1 MVNQK
6 LGKIK
11 QVNLKD
17 VFEKEDKDFTPWL
30 NENIEILGEKLNID
44 IIDSNIE
51 EKVGNF
57 SCDIIARDSDSN
69 KIIIIENQFGTT
81 NHDHLGKILTY
92 SAGKQAG
99 IIIWIAENF
108 REEHKKALEWLNEN
122 VDPENGPS
130 FFGVEIKLIKIENSP
145 PAPDFRIVVKPN
157 DWERMVKMSSQTMSE
172 TAKKY
177 LEFYSKLVDEYKKIN
192 PKWRKVKPQ
201 PQSWLSFGAGKSGL
215 SFAWAFKSN
224 NRFAVELYIDTGDK
238 NENERIFEEI
248 EKYKEKIE
256 KEIPEKISWE
266 KLEEKKACRIAIY
279 KSIKGPIKS
288 ISEKDHPTIIKWG
301 AETMRVFSNVLS
313 KYIKKI

>member
-1 MVNQK
+1 MIKQK

-30 NENIEILGEKLNID
+30 NENLNILGKKLNLD

-51 EKVGNF
+51 ESVGNF

-81 NHDHLGKILTY
+81 DHDHLGKILTY
-92 SAGKQAG
+92 AAGKQAG
-99 IIIWIAENF
+99 VIIWIAENF

-122 VDPENGPS
+122 VDPEGGPS
-130 FFGVEIKLIKIENSP
+130 FFGIEIKLIKIEDSP

-157 DWERMVKMSSQTMSE
+157 DWERMIKISSQTMSE

-192 PKWRKVKPQ
+192 PRWRKVKPQ
-201 PQSWLSFGAGKSGL
+201 PQSWLSFGAGKGGL
-215 SFAWAFKSN
+215 SFVRAFKSN
-224 NRFAVELYIDTGDK
+224 NRFAIELIL
-238 NENERIFEEI
+238 IQEI
-248 EKYKEKIE
+248 KIKTKEFLR
-256 KEIPEKISWE
+256 S
-266 KLEEKKACRIAIY
+266 
-279 KSIKGPIKS
+279 
-288 ISEKDHPTIIKWG
+288 
-301 AETMRVFSNVLS
+301 
-313 KYIKKI
+313 